1 MKLGCCLNMLGNSEE
16 PIGRAFIETAQE
28 AGYEYVELPLA
39 QVMELDRQEFDGLLA
54 QLGESGI
61 CCRAC
66 NNFFPAAV
74 RLTGEDVCPEK
85 VKDYIKKAVERA
97 SGLGAGVIVFGS
109 SGAKNVPEG
118 FDRDDFNVV
127 VIQEC
132 TPVVYDEDGNATADW
147 SRVYSEYED
156 EQEDSGR
163 LGEEADR

>member
-66 NNFFPAAV
+66 NNFFPCHV
-74 RLTGEDVCPEK
+74 MKSPLLFTK
-85 VKDYIKKAVERA
+85 IKYLFKLFTYR
-97 SGLGAGVIVFGS
+97 
-109 SGAKNVPEG
+109 
-118 FDRDDFNVV
+118 
-127 VIQEC
+127 
-132 TPVVYDEDGNATADW
+132 
-147 SRVYSEYED
+147 
-156 EQEDSGR
+156 
-163 LGEEADR
+163 